1 VVEPALLLELGGV
14 IAGLAVLARLAARW
28 RLPSAPLF
36 LIAGLAFGEGGIV
49 PLITAKEIIEFGAEL
64 GVILLLFMLG
74 VEYSARE
81 LTQELRRHAPA
92 GLVDLLLNFS
102 PGFVGGLLLGWGIV
116 AAVFL
121 GGITYISSSGIVA
134 KLLNDLGWAGNRETG
149 VVVAILVIEDLVMA
163 VYLATIAVLVSGA
176 DPARGA
182 ITLALALVGVAVL
195 LVIAIRWGDRLSQLV
210 FSRSDETLVLSVF
223 GITLTVAGLTELV
236 GISAAVGAFVVGLM
250 LSGPSAERAHDLV
263 SPMRDLFAGV
273 FFAFF
278 GLSVAPEALIPVLG
292 VAAILAVITAG
303 TKMATG
309 WWSARR
315 EGIGTR
321 GRFRAGAALI
331 ARGEFS
337 IAIAGIGLAGG
348 LEREIGPLAAAYVLI
363 VAVLGPVVTHAIDP
377 IVRRALARRAAAS
390 RAAASRA
397 ATRSRAAGG

>member
-14 IAGLAVLARLAARW
+14 IAALAVLARLAARW

-36 LIAGLAFGEGGIV
+36 LIAGLAFGEGGLV

-74 VEYSARE
+74 LEYSARE

-92 GLVDLLLNFS
+92 GLVDLLLNFT
-102 PGFVGGLLLGWGIV
+102 PGFAAALLLGWGFV

-134 KLLNDLGWAGNRETG
+134 KLLNDLRWTANRETG

-163 VYLATIAVLVSGA
+163 GYLATIAVLVSGA
-176 DPARGA
+176 GFADGA
-182 ITLALALVGVAVL
+182 LTLGLALVGVVL
-195 LVIAIRWGDRLSQLV
+195 LLSVATRWGDRLSALL
-210 FSRSDETLVLSVF
+210 FSRSDETLVLTVF
-223 GITLTVAGLTELV
+223 GITLTVAGLTEVIGL
-236 GISAAVGAFVVGLM
+236 SAAVGAFLVGLM
-250 LSGPSAERAHDLV
+250 LSGPSAERAHALV

-278 GLSVAPEALIPVLG
+278 GLSVSPAALVPVLG
-292 VAAILAVITAG
+292 VAMGLALVTAG

-315 EGIGTR
+315 EGVGTR

-348 LEREIGPLAAAYVLI
+348 VHADLPSLAAAYVLLL
-363 VAVLGPVVTHAIDP
+363 AVLGPFVAHVIDP
-377 IVRRALARRAAAS
+377 IVRRWLARRVARGP
-390 RAAASRA
+390 RAVV
-397 ATRSRAAGG
+397 G